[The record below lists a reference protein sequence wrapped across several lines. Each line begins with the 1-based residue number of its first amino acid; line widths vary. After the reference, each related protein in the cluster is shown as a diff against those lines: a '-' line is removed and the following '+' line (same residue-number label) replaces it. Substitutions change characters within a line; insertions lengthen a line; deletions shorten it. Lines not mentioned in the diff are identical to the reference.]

1 MLDRSVFLY
10 DQQVPV
16 ALTVLS
22 ERAQDGATIQDVS
35 YASPLGG
42 LVSAY
47 LIGSPASKPQ
57 AGLIFGHW
65 GEGDREEFV
74 DEAVILARLGFVSL
88 CLDAPFRRPV
98 EYEPPEEPAQM
109 DLQWIVD
116 VRRAVDLLLDRF
128 TLQPERLGYV
138 GHSFGASLGGVI
150 AGIEQRIRAYVLM
163 AGGYSATEIMR
174 TSRHPGIVKERNAM
188 TAEAFEAMLATE
200 APYDAC
206 HYIGH
211 AAPSPLF
218 FQFAR
223 LDDFVSVKDGER
235 YFELGSSPK
244 QLTWYDD
251 CHHELSKEARLD
263 RVTWLCEQLGVA
275 QPRPAIRALLEQ
287 VPSPIPLE
295 NWNDG

>member
-1 MLDRSVFLY
+1 MRDRSVFLY

-22 ERAQDGATIQDVS
+22 EGTQDEATIQDVS

-47 LIGSPASKPQ
+47 LIDSLASKPQ

-116 VRRAVDLLLDRF
+116 VRRAVDFLLDRF
-128 TLQPERLGYV
+128 TLQPERIGYV

-150 AGIEQRIRAYVLM
+150 AGIEHRIMAYALM

-174 TSRHPGIVKERNAM
+174 TSRHPGIIKERNAM
-188 TAEAFEAMLATE
+188 TAEAFEAMLS
-200 APYDAC
+200 D
-206 HYIGH
+206 
-211 AAPSPLF
+211 
-218 FQFAR
+218 
-223 LDDFVSVKDGER
+223 
-235 YFELGSSPK
+235 
-244 QLTWYDD
+244 
-251 CHHELSKEARLD
+251 
-263 RVTWLCEQLGVA
+263 
-275 QPRPAIRALLEQ
+275 
-287 VPSPIPLE
+287 
-295 NWNDG
+295 

>member
-1 MLDRSVFLY
+1 MLDPSVFQY
-10 DQQVPV
+10 DQQAPV
-16 ALTVLS
+16 DLTVLS
-22 ERAQDGATIQDVS
+22 ERAQGGAIIQDVS

-47 LIGSPASKPQ
+47 LISSSESKPQ

-74 DEAVILARLGFVSL
+74 DEAVILAGLGFVSL
-88 CLDAPFRRPV
+88 CLDAAFRRPV
-98 EYEPPEEPAQM
+98 EYEPPEEFAQM
-109 DLQWIVD
+109 DLQWVLD
-116 VRRAVDLLLDRF
+116 VRRAVDLLLARF

-150 AGIEQRIRAYVLM
+150 AGIEHRIKAYVLM
-163 AGGYSATEIMR
+163 AGGYSSTEIMR
-174 TSRHPGIVKERNAM
+174 SSPHPGIVKMRNDM
-188 TAEAFEAMLATE
+188 TAEAFEAMLASE

-211 AAPSPLF
+211 AAPSQLF

-235 YFELGSSPK
+235 YFELASEPK
-244 QLTWYDD
+244 RINWYDD

-263 RVTWLCEQLGVA
+263 RVVWLCQQLGVS
-275 QPRPAIRALLEQ
+275 QPQHAHRVLLEQ
-287 VPSPIPLE
+287 VPSPIPIE
-295 NWNDG
+295 SWNDE

>member
-1 MLDRSVFLY
+1 MLDRSVFEY
-10 DQQVPV
+10 DQHVPV

-22 ERAQDGATIQDVS
+22 ECSRDGAMIQDVS

-47 LIGSPASKPQ
+47 LIGSSVSQPR

-74 DEAVILARLGFVSL
+74 DEAAILTRLGFVSL

-98 EYEPPEEPAQM
+98 EYEPPAEPAQM

-116 VRRAVDLLLDRF
+116 VRRGVDFLLDRF
-128 TLQPERLGYV
+128 MLEPERLGYV

-150 AGIEQRIRAYVLM
+150 AAIEHRITAFVLM
-163 AGGYSATEIMR
+163 AGGYSSTEIMR
-174 TSRHPGIVKERNAM
+174 TSRHPGIVQARKAM
-188 TAEAFEAMLATE
+188 TTEAFEAMLASE

-206 HYIGH
+206 HYIGQ
-211 AAPSPLF
+211 ATPSQLF

-223 LDDFVSVKDGER
+223 LEDFVSVRDGER
-235 YFELGSSPK
+235 
-244 QLTWYDD
+244 
-251 CHHELSKEARLD
+251 
-263 RVTWLCEQLGVA
+263 
-275 QPRPAIRALLEQ
+275 
-287 VPSPIPLE
+287 
-295 NWNDG
+295 